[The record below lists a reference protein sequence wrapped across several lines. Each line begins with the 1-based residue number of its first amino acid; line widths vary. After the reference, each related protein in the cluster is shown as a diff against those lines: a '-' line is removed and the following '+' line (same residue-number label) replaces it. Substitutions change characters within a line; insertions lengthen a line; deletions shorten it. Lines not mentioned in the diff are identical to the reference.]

1 MPRARWSRWLLVAF
15 VLATVG
21 VVGFTKTIDAQK
33 RGTDKKAKQVRLV
46 IDYGDGVEKHF
57 TRIPWREG
65 MSVLDAM
72 KLAANHARGFKMEY
86 RGRRAT
92 AFLTKI
98 DNLENDGRQKN
109 WIYRVNNKLGDRSFA
124 IYKLKPGD
132 TALWKF
138 GKYQ

>member
-1 MPRARWSRWLLVAF
+1 MSQARWSRWLWMALVLVIVSVF
-15 VLATVG
+15 
-21 VVGFTKTIDAQK
+21 GFTKTIDAQK
-33 RGTDKKAKQVRLV
+33 RDTDKKVKLVRLV

-72 KLAANHARGFKMEY
+72 QVAGKHARGIKLEY

-109 WIYRVNNKLGDRSFA
+109 WIYRVNTKLGDRSFA

-132 TALWKF
+132 SVLWKF